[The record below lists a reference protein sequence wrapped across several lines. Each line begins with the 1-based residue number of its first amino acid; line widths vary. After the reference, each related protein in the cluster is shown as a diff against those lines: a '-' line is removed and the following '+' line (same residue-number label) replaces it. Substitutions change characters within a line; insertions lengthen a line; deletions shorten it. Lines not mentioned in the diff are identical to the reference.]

1 MQLVQYFTDGTL
13 SFNWEQLPEKI
24 RSRTDLRDKIF
35 AELQNKLKLE
45 SKVTSKDILE
55 LNVYAIRRIQ
65 SECK

>member
-24 RSRTDLRDKIF
+24 KNRTDLRDKIF

-65 SECK
+65 TECK